1 MLSRADGACANR
13 RCSSPP
19 PAPQTGSEGLEH
31 FDPSKGLESVPDLVL
46 LDCMLPDMTGL
57 DVCRLIRQRFSKHA
71 LPIIMVSARTHDTAI
86 AEGLQAGANDY
97 VVKPFR
103 RGEMMARIRAHLRAR
118 TAGLAAANRAGST
131 SGSEVGGVETLRR
144 ANTRGSGYLSQLS
157 KALAGQDGSY
167 QDPQRAASPLR
178 GSPLQGS
185 PLQR

>member
-1 MLSRADGACANR
+1 MRIFR
-13 RCSSPP
+13 RFSLPP
-19 PAPQTGSEGLEH
+19 PPPPQTGSEGLEH
-31 FDPSKGLESVPDLVL
+31 FDPSKGPESVPDLVL

-118 TAGLAAANRAGST
+118 AVGQIQNARAS
-131 SGSEVGGVETLRR
+131 SSFRR
-144 ANTRGSGYLSQLS
+144 APP
-157 KALAGQDGSY
+157 A
-167 QDPQRAASPLR
+167 QRAPSASLFRPRTIFKAKL
-178 GSPLQGS
+178 
-185 PLQR
+185 